1 MTNTRCRRYLLAAA
15 GLSAFYGVFLAGAER
30 SQAVTRPTLPL
41 WGVDSASYVQSV
53 LPPTEAE
60 YGKPQFFARYISNN
74 VACNGHGLSAAD
86 AHALLSA
93 GIDIALFDYTAGCN
107 QTNWHVTT
115 TAQGEKAA
123 MTAVDA
129 AEAIGVPAGV
139 ALYEDFEFDAP
150 VTSDF
155 LEGYADW
162 VAKNSKYLPGF
173 YSNSGALVRAA
184 VCSSLSDPNVAS
196 ALYWASNPLYPPGR
210 TSAQN
215 MPGWDP
221 GQLNCSGEQ
230 AGTPPAPQ
238 ATGWQYAR
246 DDSTGTPLPPNIDT
260 DEYMGTTGLWRPPA
274 NGSFVTS
281 QSVTYEIVGWSPLPV
296 TNWAPFGGPQP
307 TTPINAKVV
316 GYLGSQPADGTAVHS
331 SDGTYYV
338 FAGGAPLY
346 VSDLA
351 LLGRSPPHAF
361 TVDAAD
367 LAHFAPTGE
376 YSHVMRYPVN
386 GTVLRASQ
394 SGKRYVVQDGVAHYR
409 ASAAGPSVTID
420 YQAILDAGG
429 TGPFEHLA
437 RADGYWLVSADGSVA
452 AAGEADGYGSAA
464 LAANDPAIGMAATED
479 GGGYWVATRDGTV
492 ENFGDAP
499 LYGDLPA
506 EHVSADDIVAIAP
519 TNDGRGYWLIGSD
532 GGEFAFGEAGYHGSL
547 PGIGVHV
554 HDVVGI
560 VADSSGYILV
570 GADGGVFVFGGS
582 YHGSLPGVQV
592 HVDDIVSI
600 LPTGRGRGYVLVGS
614 DGGAFV
620 FGAGGGYFGS
630 LPGTGTH
637 VDDIVGL
644 ALTGDQHGYWM
655 AASNGET
662 FGFGDA
668 PPFHAPAGVSAH
680 LPVAGIASA

>member
-1 MTNTRCRRYLLAAA
+1 MTNALSRRSVLAAA
-15 GLSAFYGVFLAGAER
+15 ALCALYGGFLTRAEP
-30 SQAVTRPTLPL
+30 SQASTLATLPL

-53 LPPTEAE
+53 LPATEAE

-74 VACNGHGLSAAD
+74 LACNGHGLSAAD
-86 AHALLSA
+86 AHALLSG

-107 QTNWHVTT
+107 QTNWQVKTT
-115 TAQGEKAA
+115 VQGQKAA

-173 YSNSGALVRAA
+173 YSNSGAIVRSA
-184 VCSSLSDPNVAS
+184 VCSSLSDPNVAN

-215 MPGWDP
+215 MPAWDP
-221 GQLNCSGEQ
+221 GQLTCPGEK
-230 AGTPPAPQ
+230 AGTPPQ

-246 DDSTGTPLPPNIDT
+246 DDSTLPPNVDT
-260 DEYMGTTGLWRPPA
+260 DEYMGTTGLWLAPA

-281 QSVTYEIVGWSPLPV
+281 DSVTYEIVGWSPLPV

-307 TTPINAKVV
+307 TTPIDPNVL
-316 GYLGSQPADGTAVHS
+316 GYLGSQPVDGTAVHA

-351 LLGRSPPHAF
+351 LLGRPPPHAL
-361 TVDAAD
+361 TVDADD
-367 LAHFAPTGE
+367 LDRFAPTGE
-376 YSHVMRYPVN
+376 YSHVLRYPVN

-394 SGKRYVVQDGVAHYR
+394 GGRRYAVQDGVAHYR
-409 ASAAGPSVTID
+409 ASAAGPSVTVD
-420 YQAILDAGG
+420 YLAILDAGNS
-429 TGPFEHLA
+429 GPFEHLA
-437 RADGYWLVSADGSVA
+437 RAEGYWLVSADGSVA
-452 AAGEADGYGSAA
+452 AAGQANGYGSAD
-464 LAANDPAIGMAATED
+464 LAADDPAIGIAATED

-492 ENFGDAP
+492 ESFGDAP
-499 LYGDLPA
+499 FYGDLPA

-532 GGEFAFGEAGYHGSL
+532 GGEFAFGDAGYHGSL

-554 HDVVGI
+554 HDVVGM
-560 VADSSGYILV
+560 VADSRGYILV
-570 GADGGVFVFGGS
+570 GADGGVFVFGGD
-582 YHGSLPGVQV
+582 YHGSLPGVHV
-592 HVDDIVSI
+592 HVDDVVSI
-600 LPTGRGRGYVLVGS
+600 LPTGGGTGYVLVGG

-620 FGAGGGYFGS
+620 FGSGGGYFGS
-630 LPGTGTH
+630 LPGKGVH

-655 AASNGET
+655 AAANSET

-668 PPFHAPAGVSAH
+668 PAFPAAPGLSAH